1 MTRERLE
8 RTKIRRDEIKTRF
21 ITGMQNQGLTPVE
34 NLGGGNCVFMS
45 LAEIVFGDASHF
57 DFMRY
62 MIVHRLRS
70 FPKKYQGNLINF
82 SDYCNSM
89 AISGK
94 AASPREL

>member
-1 MTRERLE
+1 MTRARLE
-8 RTKIRRDEIKTRF
+8 RIKLRKNEIKTRF
-21 ITGMQNQGLTPVE
+21 ITGMQNRGLTPVE

-45 LAEIVFGDASHF
+45 LAEIVFGDASQF